1 LATKLYVGNLT
12 YDTTEEAIKTAFS
25 AIGELESVSLITDK
39 RSGESKGF
47 AFVEMSN
54 EAEATSAIEQ
64 LNGTEIDGR
73 AMNVSI
79 ARPREERDS
88 SRGGFGKK

>member
-12 YDTTEEAIKTAFS
+12 YATTEEAIKTAFS
-25 AIGELESVSLITDK
+25 AIGEIESVSLITDK

-54 EAEATSAIEQ
+54 EADAASAIEQ
-64 LNGTEIDGR
+64 LNGTELDGR
-73 AMNVSI
+73 AMNVSE
-79 ARPREERDS
+79 ARPREER
-88 SRGGFGKK
+88 R

>member
-1 LATKLYVGNLT
+1 MATKLYVGNLT
-12 YDTTEEAIKTAFS
+12 YNTTEEAIKTAFS